1 MEKPTVMPIMA
12 LAAIITAGISWIFDV
27 ARTVKANI
35 VTATETNSVIFLPY
49 FWRTNPASRAEKIA
63 PKGTALAAKK
73 IVASLREDYLLL
85 NGPTLA
91 SFYFLSFQTHY
102 RFYNKYVC
110 EKMSIQYTVPGF
122 ELTTWTRLSCCLTTN
137 LKLVILGLKVPAQ
150 WLRDATVDQDVVS
163 SNPRI

>member
-1 MEKPTVMPIMA
+1 MRYK
-12 LAAIITAGISWIFDV
+12 
-27 ARTVKANI
+27 
-35 VTATETNSVIFLPY
+35 
-49 FWRTNPASRAEKIA
+49 
-63 PKGTALAAKK
+63 
-73 IVASLREDYLLL
+73 
-85 NGPTLA
+85 
-91 SFYFLSFQTHY
+91 
-102 RFYNKYVC
+102 FYNKYVC